1 MVNAILPGDYF
12 TINNIK
18 YILVSSDVFRDS
30 MGCVDLCCEKWEI
43 EDTNIGKIYTT
54 YNYRDNYGG
63 NLLSKN
69 NITKF
74 DHRAFPDLSPGASVM
89 INGTMYTYL
98 GHDRFREQKYHLSED
113 VGQKH
118 RNYPCHIGI
127 KLYSED
133 IKNDEQ

>member
-1 MVNAILPGDYF
+1 MFDTIFPGDYF

-18 YILVSSDVFRDS
+18 YTFISSETLLDS
-30 MGCVDLCCEKWEI
+30 VECVIISCKKWEI
-43 EDTNIGKIYTT
+43 EDITTGEKYFTYSYT
-54 YNYRDNYGG
+54 DNYGG

-69 NITKF
+69 NVTKF
-74 DHRAFPDLSPGASVM
+74 DHRAFSDLSPGVSVM

-133 IKNDEQ
+133 IKNDE